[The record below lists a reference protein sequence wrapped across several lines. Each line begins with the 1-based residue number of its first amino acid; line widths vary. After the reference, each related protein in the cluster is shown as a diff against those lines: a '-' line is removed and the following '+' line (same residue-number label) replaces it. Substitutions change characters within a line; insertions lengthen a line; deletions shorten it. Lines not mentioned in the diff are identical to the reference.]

1 MRTTSIAI
9 FVKNL
14 TSGGAEKQA
23 VLLAK
28 ALSQDYN
35 VHFIVFN
42 ASKVHQKYVNLI
54 CKTPEIHSML
64 IRGGH
69 IHRFRTLCSY
79 IRQHNIELIFSYL
92 TAANLYAC
100 LAAKLSGT
108 QVVTGLRNA
117 ELPILKR
124 MVDKYLTN
132 HMAALTIANCFSGKR
147 NFVSQGFC
155 KKKIHVIPNCFDNIL
170 PYKDKK
176 GSDKTSIITVGRFVE
191 QKDYLT
197 AIRSVAQAYQTCR
210 NIRFCIIGFGKLEQ
224 QVRLWVEEEGI
235 ENITDI
241 LINPDDIPD
250 YLDKADIYLSTSI
263 FEGTSNSIM
272 EAMNA
277 NLPIIATNVG
287 DNSHLVKD
295 SENGFLAEKQDVQT
309 LSHYI
314 STLVLNRPLRQQ
326 LGKNS
331 KKLLC
336 EKYSM
341 DIFRDRYIQT
351 INILC

>member
-1 MRTTSIAI
+1 
-9 FVKNL
+9 
-14 TSGGAEKQA
+14 
-23 VLLAK
+23 
-28 ALSQDYN
+28 
-35 VHFIVFN
+35 
-42 ASKVHQKYVNLI
+42 
-54 CKTPEIHSML
+54 ML

-191 QKDYLT
+191 QGLPHSHKECGPSISDLQEH
-197 AIRSVAQAYQTCR
+197 SVLYHWLWET
-210 NIRFCIIGFGKLEQ
+210 GTTGK
-224 QVRLWVEEEGI
+224 VMGRRRR
-235 ENITDI
+235 
-241 LINPDDIPD
+241 
-250 YLDKADIYLSTSI
+250 
-263 FEGTSNSIM
+263 
-272 EAMNA
+272 
-277 NLPIIATNVG
+277 
-287 DNSHLVKD
+287 H
-295 SENGFLAEKQDVQT
+295 
-309 LSHYI
+309 
-314 STLVLNRPLRQQ
+314 
-326 LGKNS
+326 
-331 KKLLC
+331 
-336 EKYSM
+336 
-341 DIFRDRYIQT
+341 
-351 INILC
+351 